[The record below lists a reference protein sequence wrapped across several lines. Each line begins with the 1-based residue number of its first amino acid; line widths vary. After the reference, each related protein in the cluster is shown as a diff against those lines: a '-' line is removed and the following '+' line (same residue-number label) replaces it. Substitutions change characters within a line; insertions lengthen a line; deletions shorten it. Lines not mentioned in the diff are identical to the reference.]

1 MRAIFFE
8 ELKEMMRND
17 TSLFFLTGDTGFH
30 LVESIFEEF
39 PARSLNVG
47 VA

>member
-17 TSLFFLTGDTGFH
+17 SSLFFLTGDTGFH
-30 LVESIFEEF
+30 LVESIFEDF
-39 PARSLNVG
+39 
-47 VA
+47 